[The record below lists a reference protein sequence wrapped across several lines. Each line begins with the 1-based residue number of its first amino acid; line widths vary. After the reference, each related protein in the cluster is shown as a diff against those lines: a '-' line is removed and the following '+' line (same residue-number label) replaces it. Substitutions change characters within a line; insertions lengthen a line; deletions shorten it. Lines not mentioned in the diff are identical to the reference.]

1 MPSIVLTQE
10 QLDMINSDL
19 KREKVIQD
27 IHEKWQTINKTQKLF
42 VLEYLK
48 VLHPHKEK
56 QLNEVI
62 KKVKSNQLNE
72 AWYNTVLDIVGWLDP
87 TGIADTLNGVIYLT
101 QGEYLFGFLSFV
113 GAIPYAG
120 DVVAKPVMY
129 ALKAGKPSAKALNG
143 VMKLSKVGTK
153 EATEQAANELA
164 KLSASGGLIGWFTTQ
179 MGKLA
184 PKLEQLI
191 NAMPGGVLKGFKNTL
206 LEWIQLFK
214 GASKGKAVR
223 TQAADLATKIK
234 GIPAGSAGIVRLSKK
249 DQIAQLENLIKL
261 SKETPGIFSGY
272 RTGNKILSWKTFWG
286 GMPQLMGR
294 NRSVRALMRKTK
306 WYLGLLDFLGIANFV
321 GPDELQEQLGDAKFE
336 QSIEAYNDT
345 NQSRQYAQEDFGS
358 EAAAQDFLNRQDGVS
373 TQAPSQAPPQ
383 TTDQPREKPTLD
395 PLSWLLSSTLK
406 GAL

>member
-1 MPSIVLTQE
+1 MPSIILTQE

-19 KREKVIQD
+19 KREKVIQE
-27 IHEKWQTINKTQKLF
+27 IHEKWQTISKTQKLF

-72 AWYNTVLDIVGWLDP
+72 AWYNTVLDVVGWLDP
-87 TGIADTLNGVIYLT
+87 TGIADALNGVIYLT

-120 DVVAKPVMY
+120 DVVAKPIMY
-129 ALKAGKPSAKALNG
+129 AIKAGKPSAKALNG
-143 VMKLSKVGTK
+143 VMKLSKAGK
-153 EATEQAANELA
+153 SAEAATELA
-164 KLSASGGLIGWFTTQ
+164 KLSDSGGLIGWFTKQ

-184 PKLEQLI
+184 PKLEELI

-206 LEWIQLFK
+206 LEWINLFK
-214 GASKGKAVR
+214 KGATSSKAVR
-223 TQAADLATKIK
+223 NQAADLATGIK
-234 GIPAGSAGIVRLSKK
+234 GVNVGGAVVRLSKK
-249 DQIAQLENLIKL
+249 EQISRLENLIQL
-261 SKETPGIFSGY
+261 SKQTPGMFSGY

-321 GPDELQEQLGDAKFE
+321 GPDELQQQLGDSKFE
-336 QSIEAYNDT
+336 QSIGEYNNTD
-345 NQSRQYAQEDFGS
+345 QAKQYAQEDFGS
-358 EAAAQDFLNRQDGVS
+358 EAAAQDFLNRQASGTSQS
-373 TQAPSQAPPQ
+373 TTQPDTQS
-383 TTDQPREKPTLD
+383 TTQSSAKPTLD
-395 PLSWLLSSTLK
+395 PLSWLLQSTLK
-406 GAL
+406 PAL

>member
-19 KREKVIQD
+19 KREKVIQE
-27 IHEKWQTINKTQKLF
+27 IHEKWQTISKTQKLF

-72 AWYNTVLDIVGWLDP
+72 AWYNTVLDVVGWLDP

-120 DVVAKPVMY
+120 DVVAKPIMY

-143 VMKLSKVGTK
+143 VMKLSKAGKPV
-153 EATEQAANELA
+153 EAATELA
-164 KLSASGGLIGWFTTQ
+164 KLSASGGLIGWFTKQ

-184 PKLEQLI
+184 PKLEELI
-191 NAMPGGVLKGFKNTL
+191 KAMPGGVLKGFKNTL
-206 LEWIQLFK
+206 LEWIDLFK
-214 GASKGKAVR
+214 KGATSSKAVR
-223 TQAADLATKIK
+223 NQAADLAK
-234 GIPAGSAGIVRLSKK
+234 GIEGVKAGGAVVRLSKK
-249 DQIAQLENLIKL
+249 EQIKRLENLIQL
-261 SKETPGIFSGY
+261 SKQTPGMFSGY

-321 GPDELQEQLGDAKFE
+321 GPDELQQQLGDSKFE
-336 QSIEAYNDT
+336 QSIGEYNNTD
-345 NQSRQYAQEDFGS
+345 QAKQYAQEDFGS
-358 EAAAQDFLNRQDGVS
+358 EAAAQDFLNRQASGTSQS
-373 TQAPSQAPPQ
+373 TTQPDTQS
-383 TTDQPREKPTLD
+383 TTQSSAKPTLD
-395 PLSWLLSSTLK
+395 PLSWLLQSTLK
-406 GAL
+406 PAL

>member
-19 KREKVIQD
+19 KREKVIQE
-27 IHEKWQTINKTQKLF
+27 IHEKWQTISKTQKLF

-72 AWYNTVLDIVGWLDP
+72 AWYNTVLDVVGWLDP
-87 TGIADTLNGVIYLT
+87 TGIADALNGVIYLT

-113 GAIPYAG
+113 GAVPYAG
-120 DVVAKPVMY
+120 DIVAKPVMY

-143 VMKLSKVGTK
+143 VMKLSKAGKST
-153 EATEQAANELA
+153 EAAAELA
-164 KLSASGGLIGWFTTQ
+164 KLSDSGGLIGWFTKQ
-179 MGKLA
+179 MAKLA
-184 PKLEQLI
+184 PKLEELI
-191 NAMPGGVLKGFKNTL
+191 KAMPGGVLKGFKNTL
-206 LEWIQLFK
+206 LEWIDLFK
-214 GASKGKAVR
+214 KGATSSKAVR
-223 TQAADLATKIK
+223 NQAADLAKGIK
-234 GIPAGSAGIVRLSKK
+234 GVNAGGAVVRLSKK
-249 DQIAQLENLIKL
+249 EQIKRLENLIQL
-261 SKETPGIFSGY
+261 SKQTPGMFSGY

-321 GPDELQEQLGDAKFE
+321 GPDELQQQLGDSKFE
-336 QSIEAYNDT
+336 QSIGEYNNTD
-345 NQSRQYAQEDFGS
+345 QAKQYAQEDFGS
-358 EAAAQDFLNRQDGVS
+358 EAAAQDFLNRQASGTSQS
-373 TQAPSQAPPQ
+373 TTQPDTQS
-383 TTDQPREKPTLD
+383 TTQSSAKPTLD
-395 PLSWLLSSTLK
+395 PLSWLLQSTLK
-406 GAL
+406 PAL

>member
-1 MPSIVLTQE
+1 MPSIILTQE

-19 KREKVIQD
+19 KREKVIQE
-27 IHEKWQTINKTQKLF
+27 IHEKWQTISKTQKLF

-72 AWYNTVLDIVGWLDP
+72 AWYNTVLDVVGWLDP

-120 DVVAKPVMY
+120 DVVAKPIMY
-129 ALKAGKPSAKALNG
+129 AIKAGKPSAKALNG
-143 VMKLSKVGTK
+143 VMKLSKAGKSK
-153 EATEQAANELA
+153 EAATELA
-164 KLSASGGLIGWFTTQ
+164 KLSASGGLIGWFTKQ

-184 PKLEQLI
+184 PKLEELI

-206 LEWIQLFK
+206 LEWIDLFK
-214 GASKGKAVR
+214 KGATSSKAVR
-223 TQAADLATKIK
+223 NQAADLATGIK
-234 GIPAGSAGIVRLSKK
+234 GVNVGGAVVRLSKK
-249 DQIAQLENLIKL
+249 EQISRLENLIQL
-261 SKETPGIFSGY
+261 SKQTPGMFSGY

-321 GPDELQEQLGDAKFE
+321 GPDELQEKLVDSKFE
-336 QSIEAYNDT
+336 QSIEEYNNTD
-345 NQSRQYAQEDFGS
+345 QAKQYAQEDFGS
-358 EAAAQDFLNRQDGVS
+358 EAAAQDFLNRQAGGTSQS
-373 TQAPSQAPPQ
+373 TTQPDTQSSSQSSSQ
-383 TTDQPREKPTLD
+383 SPTLD

-406 GAL
+406 PAL

>member
-1 MPSIVLTQE
+1 
-10 QLDMINSDL
+10 
-19 KREKVIQD
+19 
-27 IHEKWQTINKTQKLF
+27 
-42 VLEYLK
+42 
-48 VLHPHKEK
+48 
-56 QLNEVI
+56 
-62 KKVKSNQLNE
+62 
-72 AWYNTVLDIVGWLDP
+72 
-87 TGIADTLNGVIYLT
+87 
-101 QGEYLFGFLSFV
+101 
-113 GAIPYAG
+113 
-120 DVVAKPVMY
+120 
-129 ALKAGKPSAKALNG
+129 
-143 VMKLSKVGTK
+143 MKLSKAGKSAEAGT
-153 EATEQAANELA
+153 ELA

-214 GASKGKAVR
+214 GASKGKVIR

-234 GIPAGSAGIVRLSKK
+234 GIPAGSGGLIRLSKK

-261 SKETPGIFSGY
+261 SKETPGLFSGY

-345 NQSRQYAQEDFGS
+345 DQSRQYAQEDFGS
-358 EAAAQDFLNRQDGVS
+358 EAAAQDFLNRQAGAS
-373 TQAPSQAPPQ
+373 TQAPSQAPSQ

>member
-19 KREKVIQD
+19 KREKVIQE
-27 IHEKWQTINKTQKLF
+27 IHEKWQTISKTQKLF

-72 AWYNTVLDIVGWLDP
+72 AWYNTVLDVVGWLDP

-113 GAIPYAG
+113 GAVPYAG
-120 DVVAKPVMY
+120 DIVAKPVMY

-143 VMKLSKVGTK
+143 VMKLSKAGKST
-153 EATEQAANELA
+153 EAAAELA
-164 KLSASGGLIGWFTTQ
+164 KLSDSGGLIGWFTKQ
-179 MGKLA
+179 MAKLA
-184 PKLEQLI
+184 PKLEELI

-206 LEWIQLFK
+206 LEWINLFK
-214 GASKGKAVR
+214 KGATSSKAVR
-223 TQAADLATKIK
+223 NQAADLAK
-234 GIPAGSAGIVRLSKK
+234 GIEGVKAGGAVVRLSKK
-249 DQIAQLENLIKL
+249 EQIKRLENLIQL
-261 SKETPGIFSGY
+261 SKQTPGMFSGY

-321 GPDELQEQLGDAKFE
+321 GPDELQQQLGDSKFE
-336 QSIEAYNDT
+336 QSIGEYNNTD
-345 NQSRQYAQEDFGS
+345 QAKQYAQEDFGS
-358 EAAAQDFLNRQDGVS
+358 EAAAQDFLNRQASGTSQS
-373 TQAPSQAPPQ
+373 TTQPDTQS
-383 TTDQPREKPTLD
+383 TTQSSAKPTLD
-395 PLSWLLSSTLK
+395 PLSWLLQSTLK
-406 GAL
+406 PAL